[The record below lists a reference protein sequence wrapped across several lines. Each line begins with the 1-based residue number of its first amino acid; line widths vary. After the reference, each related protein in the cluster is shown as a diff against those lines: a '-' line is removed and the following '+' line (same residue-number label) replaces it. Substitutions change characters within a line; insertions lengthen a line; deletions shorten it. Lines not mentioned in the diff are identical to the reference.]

1 MTDPIADMLTRI
13 RNALAVKK
21 PEIVLPYSKVKF
33 NIANVLEKEKLI
45 KKVETIEATKS
56 KTGFKQLKFKL
67 MYDEKN
73 QSVIGTLKRISKPGQ
88 RIYVKKDKIPKVLNG
103 LGMNILSTS
112 KGFITGQE
120 AREKSLGGELICE
133 IY

>member
-13 RNALAVKK
+13 RNALAIKK

-45 KKVETIEATKS
+45 EKVETIDATKS

-67 MYDEKN
+67 MYDKDN
-73 QSVIGTLKRISKPGQ
+73 QSVISTLKRISKPGQ

-112 KGFITGQE
+112 KGLMTGQD
-120 AREKSLGGELICE
+120 AREKNLGGELICE